1 MAVEVANAYRVL
13 LSAMSD
19 EALDD
24 ARDAAIADENQKKA
38 AQDEHHHSEQ
48 AEADARRPFNLT
60 SANADQDRRIAGAR
74 RDKPAPTLDDVKAV
88 LARMPCGSPV
98 EKRDRAVIA
107 FAILSGARDGA
118 IASFRLKHVDF
129 AARTIFQDGRDV
141 KTKGRKTFTSSFFPV
156 GPEPLAIVADYLR
169 MLTQELGFGP
179 DEPLFPSTVMGQDAD
194 RNFVAQGLTRK
205 PWSRAQPIC
214 RIFANAFAAA
224 GLPACNPHLLRKTL
238 ALDADT
244 LNLTREEEKAWSQ
257 NCGHESVWTTRE
269 SYGTLPGHRQT
280 VIMRRLAELGT
291 GQRPESDIAAMQAAL
306 DRLKASRAA

>member
-1 MAVEVANAYRVL
+1 
-13 LSAMSD
+13 
-19 EALDD
+19 
-24 ARDAAIADENQKKA
+24 
-38 AQDEHHHSEQ
+38 
-48 AEADARRPFNLT
+48 
-60 SANADQDRRIAGAR
+60 
-74 RDKPAPTLDDVKAV
+74 
-88 LARMPCGSPV
+88 
-98 EKRDRAVIA
+98 
-107 FAILSGARDGA
+107 
-118 IASFRLKHVDF
+118 
-129 AARTIFQDGRDV
+129 
-141 KTKGRKTFTSSFFPV
+141 
-156 GPEPLAIVADYLR
+156 
-169 MLTQELGFGP
+169 
-179 DEPLFPSTVMGQDAD
+179 MGQDAD

-214 RIFANAFAAA
+214 RIFAKAFAAA

-257 NCGHESVWTTRE
+257 NFGHESVWTTRE